1 MGRIFAMGVG
11 LLAVLTLVTVGLAQ
25 LVLQPPT
32 KDLTLLAAF
41 LLPAIPLV
49 AVAWSAVND
58 VAAGQ
63 LERLVVA
70 IPATAAFAVLLA
82 IFGRL
87 LRRLD
92 AGR

>member
-1 MGRIFAMGVG
+1 MATARELSVG
-11 LLAVLTLVTVGLAQ
+11 KILM
-25 LVLQPPT
+25 
-32 KDLTLLAAF
+32 LLAAF